1 MDFKKTILWA
11 VFSLSGLMLYNN
23 WQVHEGKPSMFAG
36 PQQNATSAVDKSA
49 APKVDTPIAIS
60 GAAAPQAPT
69 AKTAPI
75 ENAQIFTLEN
85 ELLSLQISSAGA
97 NVVDAKLLKEL
108 TADEKP
114 VEIFKHTP
122 THTYVARSG
131 LVARSEEHTSE
142 LQSH

>member
-23 WQVHEGKPSMFAG
+23 WQVHEGRPSMFAG
-36 PQQNATSAVDKSA
+36 PQQNVTPAATDKSA
-49 APKVDTPIAIS
+49 VSKADAPIAIS
-60 GAAAPQAPT
+60 GAIAPQAPT
-69 AKTAPI
+69 TKTAPT

-108 TADEKP
+108 TAELATKIDPRAVLAKL
-114 VEIFKHTP
+114 
-122 THTYVARSG
+122 RS
-131 LVARSEEHTSE
+131 
-142 LQSH
+142 

>member
-114 VEIFKHTP
+114 VENF
-122 THTYVARSG
+122 
-131 LVARSEEHTSE
+131 
-142 LQSH
+142 